1 MDHHQIARDL
11 IELESITGNEEPVV
25 AYLEKRLGELGLE
38 VRSEEVAPGRRNL
51 IAGPENP
58 ALLFCTHTDTVPPY
72 VPLSEDEEYIYGRGA
87 CDTKGITAC
96 FLAAGE
102 RLLSEGLDDFGYLF
116 VVGEEIDNIGAV
128 AANRSVRCG
137 HVVVGE
143 PTENKLAL
151 GHKGVLGARVKVE
164 GRACHSAYPAEG
176 DSAIHRL
183 LGYLQQ
189 VLRVDFG
196 SSELLGPATVNI
208 GGIEGGVAHN
218 VLAPAAAAEVMI
230 RVVSDIGEVERRL
243 VECFVD
249 PATGEQDEKVTI
261 EVTLRM
267 ESPVFERLEGFEETV
282 VFYGTDAPF
291 LLDVGKLVLFGPG
304 SIVDAHTEGEKISKA
319 EMDEGVESYVRMGRL
334 LID

>member
-1 MDHHQIARDL
+1 MPALMDHHQIARDL

-189 VLRVDFG
+189 VLRADFG
-196 SSELLGPATVNI
+196 SSHRQHRRHRGRCGAQRAGSSGRRRGDDPSGERYRR
-208 GGIEGGVAHN
+208 GGEAPRGVFCR
-218 VLAPAAAAEVMI
+218 P
-230 RVVSDIGEVERRL
+230 RYRR
-243 VECFVD
+243 
-249 PATGEQDEKVTI
+249 TG
-261 EVTLRM
+261 
-267 ESPVFERLEGFEETV
+267 
-282 VFYGTDAPF
+282 
-291 LLDVGKLVLFGPG
+291 
-304 SIVDAHTEGEKISKA
+304 
-319 EMDEGVESYVRMGRL
+319 
-334 LID
+334 

>member
-116 VVGEEIDNIGAV
+116 VVGEEVDNIGAV

-151 GHKGVLGARVKVE
+151 AHKGALGARVTVE
-164 GRACHSAYPAEG
+164 GRACHSADPAEG
-176 DSAIHRL
+176 DSAIHPC
-183 LGYLQQ
+183 
-189 VLRVDFG
+189 
-196 SSELLGPATVNI
+196 SATCRRCCGRI
-208 GGIEGGVAHN
+208 S
-218 VLAPAAAAEVMI
+218 APASFSV
-230 RVVSDIGEVERRL
+230 RPPS
-243 VECFVD
+243 
-249 PATGEQDEKVTI
+249 T
-261 EVTLRM
+261 
-267 ESPVFERLEGFEETV
+267 S
-282 VFYGTDAPF
+282 APSRAVWRTTCW
-291 LLDVGKLVLFGPG
+291 LQRPPP
-304 SIVDAHTEGEKISKA
+304 
-319 EMDEGVESYVRMGRL
+319 RC
-334 LID
+334 